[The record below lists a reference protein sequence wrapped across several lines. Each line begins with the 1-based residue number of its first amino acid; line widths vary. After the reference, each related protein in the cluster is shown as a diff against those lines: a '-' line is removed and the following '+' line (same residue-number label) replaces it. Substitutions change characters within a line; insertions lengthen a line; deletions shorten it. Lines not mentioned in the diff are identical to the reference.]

1 MQVKPLELPTMASLD
16 AMNPAEVLEF
26 IRKGNRIS
34 ERQKQYT
41 EAHKGSFKALGKATA
56 AAKKKYVQ
64 LQNAGVVLDSVPFKK
79 WHEDNTGAPPNNHA
93 ESLALAWN
101 SYAETGAITERDY
114 DLITSRCLEKAA
126 AIVNEAKNDLSH
138 AAVKA
143 AAAALKSPAADKDK
157 FETLN
162 EILAGLKGPK
172 GLDYEK
178 ALELCEKLTGAGY
191 ASTMIAHVQGI
202 APALAADTENNRR
215 KCKAVFQQLVKLQF
229 AFAGVG
235 DAAGLLDAET
245 VIAWTDEVEADLRKA
260 ANAAAGQSVVPIVNA
275 EAEEL
280 AEERELAAA

>member
-1 MQVKPLELPTMASLD
+1 MQVKPLELPAMASLE
-16 AMNPAEVLEF
+16 AMNPAELLDLA
-26 IRKGNRIS
+26 RKGARIG

-41 EAHKGSFKALGKATA
+41 EAHKQSFKALGKIVA
-56 AAKKKYVQ
+56 AAKKAYVR
-64 LQNAGVVLDSVPFKK
+64 LQNAGIVLDSVPFKK
-79 WHEDNTGAPPNNHA
+79 WFEDNTGAPPNNHA

-101 SYAETGAITERDY
+101 SYVETGAVTEREF

-126 AIVNEAKNDLSH
+126 TIVNEAKNELQH

-157 FETLN
+157 FETLT
-162 EILAGLKGPK
+162 EILNGLKGPK
-172 GLDYEK
+172 VLEYDK

-235 DAAGLLDAET
+235 DAEGLLDAET

-260 ANAAAGQSVVPIVNA
+260 ANAAAGQSAVPVVNS
-275 EAEEL
+275 EDEEL
-280 AEERELAAA
+280 EAAAA